1 MTTRRFWNYRNKEN
15 CYRKMAPCQQNP
27 GLNLIASDEL
37 GIQAVSLGVDGH
49 VSHPPK
55 GDALDTWILR
65 DGEAGGTGEWGQSEG
80 GIYVAIGKT

>member
-49 VSHPPK
+49 VSHLPTK
-55 GDALDTWILR
+55 G
-65 DGEAGGTGEWGQSEG
+65 
-80 GIYVAIGKT
+80 

>member
-55 GDALDTWILR
+55 VDALDTCYEMVR
-65 DGEAGGTGEWGQSEG
+65 PEGQANGGSPKEESTLQ
-80 GIYVAIGKT
+80 